1 MCLREQKYFR
11 AAALI
16 AVNIY
21 IQIHDGSWNPETGGS
36 TAAEANLSEAELKK
50 LKSKKKKG
58 KKMLELV
65 VFENCMSVFV
75 LIFTL
80 LYSEALKKK
89 KEDEKKKK
97 EGAKRNAEPVKEDPL
112 EPEKLLKEAQE
123 KALEKAKEWCE
134 WLETLR

>member
-1 MCLREQKYFR
+1 
-11 AAALI
+11 
-16 AVNIY
+16 
-21 IQIHDGSWNPETGGS
+21 
-36 TAAEANLSEAELKK
+36 
-50 LKSKKKKG
+50 
-58 KKMLELV
+58 MLELV
-65 VFENCMSVFV
+65 VFENCMTVFV